1 MPEAGAVPAGAGG
14 RGWPGDHPELALFL
28 CLALG
33 YLVGKLRVG
42 PITLG
47 GICGTLIVSLLI
59 GTRHVTVD
67 DDVKTVFFALF
78 IFSLGYLAGP
88 QFFANLNRRSLRFLA
103 LCLIELVCVLGIAFG
118 LAKAFDLDVG
128 TASGI
133 LAGAATESAVVG
145 TATEAIGKLDG
156 LTSAQITQYQGHVAT
171 AYTVCYLFGLVTIV
185 LYTSQIMPMLMRIKL
200 ADASRELWE
209 KMRGGARGLEADER
223 EALPGT
229 VGRTYLVT
237 LADGL
242 RIGELKAVRAGR
254 VTVEGVKRGSKLLTP
269 SPGLELTLSDLV
281 QLVGRR
287 SWIIEAGREIG
298 PETPSV
304 PGLDT
309 PLATRQVAVTE
320 KATAGSTIA
329 QLERDHPEFLKDGV
343 YVTDV
348 LRNDQH
354 LPASAETTVQRG
366 DVLTLVGARAGL
378 NKLVAKIGAVV
389 KNDATDFIYLGFG
402 IVAGSLLGQVVVR
415 FGDIPMSLGT
425 GGGCLVSGLLFGWF
439 RSRKQTFGAF
449 PPQAANTLKDLG
461 LAVFI
466 ACTGLTA
473 GPQAWPLLKEYGALL
488 PFAGIAMVLI
498 PATVSLIVGL
508 KLLHIEKPLL
518 IGAIAGQQC
527 STPAITS
534 ITQVA
539 QSSVP
544 LLGYTIT
551 YALSNFLLPLTGPVL
566 VGVLGSG

>member
-1 MPEAGAVPAGAGG
+1 MGVV
-14 RGWPGDHPELALFL
+14 RDHPELALFL
-28 CLALG
+28 CLSLG
-33 YLVGKLRVG
+33 YLVGRIRVG

-47 GICGTLIVSLLI
+47 GICGTLIVALLI
-59 GTRHVTVD
+59 GTRHVSVN

-88 QFFANLNRRSLRFLA
+88 QFFANLNRKSLRFFA
-103 LCLIELVCVLGIAFG
+103 LCLVELVCVLGIAFG

-145 TATEAIGKLDG
+145 TATEAIAKLDG
-156 LTSAQITQYQGHVAT
+156 LSPSQITQYQGHVAT
-171 AYTVCYLFGLVTIV
+171 AYTVCYLFGLITIV
-185 LYTSQIMPMLMRIKL
+185 LFTSQIMPMLLRINL

-209 KMRGGARGLEADER
+209 KTRGGVRGLEEDER
-223 EALPGT
+223 EALPRT
-229 VGRTYLVT
+229 VGRTFLVT
-237 LADGL
+237 LADGR
-242 RIGELKAVRAGR
+242 RIGELEASRGGA
-254 VTVEGVKRGSKLLTP
+254 VTVEGVKRGSRVLDP
-269 SPGLELTLSDLV
+269 APELELILSDLV
-281 QLVGRR
+281 QVVGRR
-287 SWIIEAGREIG
+287 AAIITAGREIG
-298 PETPSV
+298 PETPAV

-329 QLERDHPEFLKDGV
+329 QLEQTHPEFRKDGV
-343 YVTDV
+343 YITDV
-348 LRNDQH
+348 LRNDQQ

-378 NKLVAKIGAVV
+378 DRLVAKIGAVV
-389 KNDATDFIYLGFG
+389 KNDTTDYIYLGLG
-402 IVAGSLLGQVVVR
+402 IVAGSLLGQIVVR
-415 FGDIPMSLGT
+415 IGDIPLSLGT
-425 GGGCLVSGLLFGWF
+425 GGGCLVTGLLFGWF
-439 RSRKQTFGAF
+439 RSRRQTFGAF

-461 LAVFI
+461 LAIFI

-498 PATVSLIVGL
+498 PASISLIIGV
-508 KLLHIEKPLL
+508 KLLRIEKPLL

-566 VGVLGSG
+566 VGVLGA

>member
-1 MPEAGAVPAGAGG
+1 MGVV
-14 RGWPGDHPELALFL
+14 RDHPELALFL
-28 CLALG
+28 CLSLG
-33 YLVGKLRVG
+33 YLVGRIRVG

-47 GICGTLIVSLLI
+47 GICGTLIVALLI
-59 GTRHVTVD
+59 GTRHVSVN

-88 QFFANLNRRSLRFLA
+88 QFFANLNRKSLRFFA
-103 LCLIELVCVLGIAFG
+103 LCLVELVCVLGIAFG

-145 TATEAIGKLDG
+145 TATEAIAKLDG
-156 LTSAQITQYQGHVAT
+156 LSPSQITQYQGHVAT
-171 AYTVCYLFGLVTIV
+171 AYTVCYLFGLITIV
-185 LYTSQIMPMLMRIKL
+185 LFTSQIMPMLLRINL

-209 KMRGGARGLEADER
+209 KTRGGVRGLEEDER
-223 EALPGT
+223 EALPRT
-229 VGRTYLVT
+229 VGRTFLVT
-237 LADGL
+237 LADGR
-242 RIGELKAVRAGR
+242 RIGELEASRGGA
-254 VTVEGVKRGSKLLTP
+254 VTVEGVKRGSRVLDP
-269 SPGLELTLSDLV
+269 APELELILSDLV
-281 QLVGRR
+281 QVVGRR
-287 SWIIEAGREIG
+287 AAIIATGREIG
-298 PETPSV
+298 PETPAV

-329 QLERDHPEFLKDGV
+329 QLEQTHPEFRKDGV
-343 YVTDV
+343 YITDV
-348 LRNDQH
+348 LRNDQQ

-378 NKLVAKIGAVV
+378 DRLVAKIGAVV
-389 KNDATDFIYLGFG
+389 KNDTTDYIYLGLG
-402 IVAGSLLGQVVVR
+402 IVAGSLLGQIVVR
-415 FGDIPMSLGT
+415 IGDIPLSLGT
-425 GGGCLVSGLLFGWF
+425 GGGCLVTGLLFGWF
-439 RSRKQTFGAF
+439 RSRRQTFGAF

-461 LAVFI
+461 LAIFI

-498 PATVSLIVGL
+498 PASISLIIGV
-508 KLLHIEKPLL
+508 KLLRIEKPLL

-539 QSSVP
+539 RSSVP

-566 VGVLGSG
+566 VGVLGA

>member
-1 MPEAGAVPAGAGG
+1 MGVI
-14 RGWPGDHPELALFL
+14 RDHPELALFL
-28 CLALG
+28 CLAAG

-59 GTRHVTVD
+59 GTRHVSVN

-78 IFSLGYLAGP
+78 IFSLGYMAGP
-88 QFFANLNRRSLRFLA
+88 QFFANLNRNSLRFFA
-103 LCLIELVCVLGIAFG
+103 LCLIELVCVLGIAYG
-118 LAKAFDLDVG
+118 IAQTFDLDVG

-156 LTSAQITQYQGHVAT
+156 LTSARIAEYQGHVAT
-171 AYTVCYLFGLVTIV
+171 AYTVCYLFGLITIV
-185 LYTSQIMPMLMRIKL
+185 LFTSQIMPMLLRINL
-200 ADASRELWE
+200 ADASRELWQ
-209 KMRGGARGLEADER
+209 KMRGGVHGLESDER

-237 LADGL
+237 LADGRTVGDL
-242 RIGELKAVRAGR
+242 ETSLGGL
-254 VTVEGVKRGSKLLTP
+254 VTVEGVKRGSKLLAP

-287 SWIIEAGREIG
+287 SAIIEAGREIG
-298 PETPSV
+298 PETPAV
-304 PGLDT
+304 PGLDA

-320 KATAGSTIA
+320 KATAGSSID
-329 QLERDHPEFLKDGV
+329 QMERTHPEFRKDGV
-343 YVTDV
+343 YITDV

-354 LPASAETTVQRG
+354 LPASGETTLQRG

-378 NKLVAKIGAVV
+378 NKLVARIGAVV
-389 KNDATDFIYLGFG
+389 RNDATDFIYLGFG
-402 IVAGSLLGQVVVR
+402 IVAGSLLGQIVVR
-415 FGDIPMSLGT
+415 AGGIPLSLGT
-425 GGGCLVSGLLFGWF
+425 GGGCLVSGLVFGWF
-439 RSRKQTFGAF
+439 RSRRQTFGAF
-449 PPQAANTLKDLG
+449 PPQAASTLKDLG
-461 LAVFI
+461 LAIFI

-498 PATVSLIVGL
+498 PATISLVIGR

-539 QSSVP
+539 RSSVP

-551 YALSNFLLPLTGPVL
+551 YALSNFLLPLTGPIL
-566 VGVLGSG
+566 VGVLGN